1 MDDTDKVKEILE
13 ALKLSS
19 IGKDLREEGEE
30 EFQFLLDRKEGSESR
45 LRESQISRISRK
57 RERLGALVLDVLFEL
72 LRNIQSIY
80 NRKVKW
86 KEEYPQVFLKLG
98 LFASLFGAVFYIIIR
113 SPWTGGI
120 TVVLVVLGSKALN
133 ILEEYL
139 RRRNIRK

>member
-30 EFQFLLDRKEGSESR
+30 EFQFLLDHNEGSASR

-86 KEEYPQVFLKLG
+86 KEEYPQVLLKLG
-98 LFASLFGAVFYIIIR
+98 LFASLLGAVFYIIAR

-120 TVVLVVLGSKALN
+120 TIVLVVLGSKALN